1 MFDYRK
7 ECEGNILGKPS
18 IFSSEYEKKMRKR
31 KRNIIILTLAIILV
45 VGSIA
50 AKLIYNPINT
60 SKVKQNLQAWV
71 DSDTQAG
78 QSVKENDKT
87 QEQEVQKQE
96 EVKKEEIKEQS
107 IDISLVSGK
116 VAKAIFT
123 TENSTNIFT
132 EIRDLDEGVTYDIS
146 PSKNKVVIADTDG
159 TMTVYSVDG
168 TSTVVSKDQYVSS
181 QGTAFIKS
189 DVLAQNP
196 GYLWNS
202 NPKFIDDNRIIF
214 ITNRPYFGFENLD
227 QYLWITDI
235 ASGNDNVLWNIKG
248 SNITLGESSE
258 SKIPAS
264 IDGVTYHID
273 GDGNYSN

>member
-1 MFDYRK
+1 M
-7 ECEGNILGKPS
+7 GKPS

-31 KRNIIILTLAIILV
+31 KRNIIILTLAVILV

-71 DSDTQAG
+71 DSDTQTGESA
-78 QSVKENDKT
+78 KENDKT
-87 QEQEVQKQE
+87 QDEEDQKQE
-96 EVKKEEIKEQS
+96 EVKKEEPKEKS
-107 IDISLVSGK
+107 IDIKLVSGK
-116 VAKAIFT
+116 AAKAIFT
-123 TENSTNIFT
+123 TENDTKTFT
-132 EIRDLDEGVTYDIS
+132 EIKDLDEGVTYDIS
-146 PSKNKVVIADTDG
+146 PSKNEVIIADTDG
-159 TMTVYSVDG
+159 TMTVYNIDG
-168 TSTVVSKDQYVSS
+168 TSIVVSKDKYVSS
-181 QGTAFIKS
+181 QGTAFMRS

-214 ITNRPYFGFENLD
+214 ITNRPYFGFENLN

-248 SNITLGESSE
+248 NNITLGESSE
-258 SKIPAS
+258 SKIPAL
-264 IDGVTYHID
+264 IDGVTYHIN